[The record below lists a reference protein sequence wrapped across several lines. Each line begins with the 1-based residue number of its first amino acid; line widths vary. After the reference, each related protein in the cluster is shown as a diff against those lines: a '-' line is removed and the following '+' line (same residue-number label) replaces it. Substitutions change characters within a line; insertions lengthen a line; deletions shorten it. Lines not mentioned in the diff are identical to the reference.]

1 MLQPKKVKYRK
12 TQKGRMKGSAQR
24 GHTVAFG
31 DYGLKSIEGGWISD
45 RQIEAARI
53 AMTRYIKRGGKIW
66 IRIFPDKPITKKP
79 AETRMGKG
87 KGALGGGGSPRP
99 DAVRT
104 GGRRPRHGSGGLPP
118 GRPQAAPQDQIR
130 QPLRR
135 MTMAKTSELR
145 DKSLDELREEERRLA
160 QQVFKNRME
169 LAAGQLTN
177 VRVLSAV
184 KRELARVKTLIREK
198 SNQQ

>member
-1 MLQPKKVKYRK
+1 
-12 TQKGRMKGSAQR
+12 
-24 GHTVAFG
+24 
-31 DYGLKSIEGGWISD
+31 
-45 RQIEAARI
+45 
-53 AMTRYIKRGGKIW
+53 
-66 IRIFPDKPITKKP
+66 
-79 AETRMGKG
+79 
-87 KGALGGGGSPRP
+87 
-99 DAVRT
+99 
-104 GGRRPRHGSGGLPP
+104 
-118 GRPQAAPQDQIR
+118 
-130 QPLRR
+130 

>member
-1 MLQPKKVKYRK
+1 
-12 TQKGRMKGSAQR
+12 
-24 GHTVAFG
+24 
-31 DYGLKSIEGGWISD
+31 
-45 RQIEAARI
+45 
-53 AMTRYIKRGGKIW
+53 
-66 IRIFPDKPITKKP
+66 
-79 AETRMGKG
+79 
-87 KGALGGGGSPRP
+87 
-99 DAVRT
+99 
-104 GGRRPRHGSGGLPP
+104 
-118 GRPQAAPQDQIR
+118 
-130 QPLRR
+130 

-145 DKSLDELREEERRLA
+145 DKSLVELREEERRLA

>member
-1 MLQPKKVKYRK
+1 
-12 TQKGRMKGSAQR
+12 
-24 GHTVAFG
+24 
-31 DYGLKSIEGGWISD
+31 
-45 RQIEAARI
+45 
-53 AMTRYIKRGGKIW
+53 
-66 IRIFPDKPITKKP
+66 
-79 AETRMGKG
+79 
-87 KGALGGGGSPRP
+87 
-99 DAVRT
+99 
-104 GGRRPRHGSGGLPP
+104 
-118 GRPQAAPQDQIR
+118 
-130 QPLRR
+130 
-135 MTMAKTSELR
+135 MAKTSELR